1 MTRLPRGLS
10 AKKVV
15 RALKKA
21 GFYIR
26 RQKGSHII
34 MRRNEPFAQVVVPNH
49 KTIDTGTL
57 DVIIEGTDLSIE
69 EFIDLL

>member
-15 RALKKA
+15 RALKKV

-34 MRRNEPFAQVVVPNH
+34 MRRNEPFAQIVVPNH

-57 DVIIEGTDLSIE
+57 DIIIEGADLSIE
-69 EFIDLL
+69 ELVA